1 MTNTDMADEQGERAE
16 GRGGAWTEEPG
27 TSDEGRRHLEGA
39 PETSERQRASR
50 PGLQLHHLRPAPGA
64 HKAKTRVGRGE
75 ASKGKTAGRGT
86 KGSKARAQVPP
97 GFEGGQMPL
106 HRRVPKLKGFSNA
119 GFRTVYQVV
128 NTGRLAELYPE
139 GGDVT
144 PENLVAKG
152 AVRRGEPIKVL
163 GTGDLAVALRVT
175 AHAFSATAAAKIEGA
190 GGTVTELS

>member
-1 MTNTDMADEQGERAE
+1 MADEQDVS
-16 GRGGAWTEEPG
+16 GRG
-27 TSDEGRRHLEGA
+27 LK
-39 PETSERQRASR
+39 
-50 PGLQLHHLRPAPGA
+50 LHHLRPAPGA

-86 KGSKARAQVPP
+86 KGTKSRTQVHI

-119 GFRTVYQVV
+119 GFRTTYQLV

-152 AVRRGEPIKVL
+152 AARGGELIKVL
-163 GTGDLAVALRVT
+163 GTGDLEVALRVT
-175 AHAFSATAAAKIEGA
+175 AHAFSAAAAAKIERA
-190 GGTVTELS
+190 GGTVTRLS